1 MPDVSGNDKAGVTCL
16 DPGMG
21 NHEILNTPH
30 DSIHYREYKIILQHE
45 HFQTAQAFVDFW
57 KIVRQTAKKFDVKV
71 KEAENAFQ
79 SNVREVLFF
88 DTSDF
93 ALYKNHFIVRL
104 RTHYKD
110 GWPQGIPEL
119 TVKFRHPE
127 FSEAAAVDV
136 RPATPGGSAKIKFK
150 EELLPLNEGLGGSRA
165 IFSHNCVLAMPRER
179 LNIAVHDLTSAFP
192 AFQRIEANT
201 DATIELVNDR
211 AVDEVQVDVGE
222 LHFGGGLTGKA
233 TIAVWRLRK
242 YEQAFCGEFAFQC
255 RFESENDL
263 HKENI
268 KRVEDFYKTL
278 QLDAFEWVSLG
289 TTKTALVYGLGNA
302 GSPRE

>member
-1 MPDVSGNDKAGVTCL
+1 MPD
-16 DPGMG
+16 
-21 NHEILNTPH
+21 HEILNTPH
-30 DSIHYREYKIILQHE
+30 DSIHYREYKIILQPE

-57 KIVRQTAKKFDVKV
+57 KIVCHTAKKFDVKV
-71 KEAENAFQ
+71 KESENPFL

-104 RTHYKD
+104 RTHYKN

-119 TVKFRHPE
+119 TVKFRHPD
-127 FSEAAAVDV
+127 FQTAAAVDV

-150 EELLPLNEGLGGSRA
+150 AELLPLKESLGGSRS

-179 LNIAVHDLTSAFP
+179 LNMAVRDLTAAFP
-192 AFQRIEANT
+192 AIKQVEANI
-201 DATIELVNDR
+201 DEPVRIVNDR

-222 LHFGGGLTGKA
+222 LHFGGGLTGKT

-263 HKENI
+263 HKENL
-268 KRVEDFYKTL
+268 KRLEDFYNAL

-289 TTKTALVYGLGNA
+289 TTKTALVYDLGCSNA
-302 GSPRE
+302 TGSE

>member
-1 MPDVSGNDKAGVTCL
+1 MLLAMHTHDV
-16 DPGMG
+16 
-21 NHEILNTPH
+21 LNTPQ
-30 DSIHYREYKIILQHE
+30 DSIHYNEYKIILQAG

-71 KEAENAFQ
+71 RESENAFQ

-93 ALYKNHFIVRL
+93 ALYRNHFIVRL

-119 TVKFRHPE
+119 TMKFRHPD
-127 FSEAAAVDV
+127 FPTAAAVDV
-136 RPATPGGSAKIKFK
+136 HPATPGGSARIKFK
-150 EELLPLNEGLGGSRA
+150 EELLPLKESLGGIRS
-165 IFSHNCVLAMPRER
+165 IYSHNCVLAMPREN
-179 LNIAVHDLTSAFP
+179 LNLAVHDLASAFP
-192 AFQRIEANT
+192 ALKQVEADT
-201 DATIELVNDR
+201 DAPIQLVNDR

-222 LHFGGGLTGKA
+222 LHFGSGFTGKA

-255 RFESENDL
+255 RFESENEL
-263 HKENI
+263 HKDSL
-268 KRVEDFYKTL
+268 KRAEDFYKTL
-278 QLDAFEWVSLG
+278 QLDAFDWVSLG
-289 TTKTALVYGLGNA
+289 TTKTAIVYGLGA
-302 GSPRE
+302 AAPVSE

>member
-1 MPDVSGNDKAGVTCL
+1 MAD
-16 DPGMG
+16 
-21 NHEILNTPH
+21 HEILSTPH
-30 DSIHYREYKIILQHE
+30 DSIHYREYKIILQPE

-57 KIVRQTAKKFDVKV
+57 KIVCHTAKKFGVKV
-71 KEAENAFQ
+71 KESENPFL

-104 RTHYKD
+104 RTHYKN

-119 TVKFRHPE
+119 TVKFRHPD
-127 FSEAAAVDV
+127 FQTAAAVDV

-150 EELLPLNEGLGGSRA
+150 AELLPLKESLGGSRS

-179 LNIAVHDLTSAFP
+179 LNMAVRDLTAAFP
-192 AFQRIEANT
+192 AIKQVEANT
-201 DATIELVNDR
+201 DEPVRIVNDR

-222 LHFGGGLTGKA
+222 LHFGGGLTGKT

-255 RFESENDL
+255 RFESENSL
-263 HKENI
+263 HKENL
-268 KRVEDFYKTL
+268 KRLEDFYNAL

-289 TTKTALVYGLGNA
+289 TTKTALVYDIGCSNA
-302 GSPRE
+302 TGSE

>member
-1 MPDVSGNDKAGVTCL
+1 MDTPEV
-16 DPGMG
+16 
-21 NHEILNTPH
+21 LNTPQ
-30 DSIHYREYKIILQHE
+30 DNIQYLEYKIILQPE
-45 HFQTAQAFVDFW
+45 HFQTAQSFVDFW
-57 KIVRQTAKKFDVKV
+57 KIVRHTAKKFDVKV
-71 KEAENAFQ
+71 KEAEDAFV

-104 RTHYKD
+104 RTHYKN

-119 TVKFRHPE
+119 TVKYRHPD
-127 FSEAAAVDV
+127 FKEAAAVDV
-136 RPATPGGSAKIKFK
+136 RPATPGGSARIKFK
-150 EELLPLNEGLGGSRA
+150 EEILPLKESLGGMRS

-179 LNIAVHDLTSAFP
+179 LNMAVRDLTSAFP
-192 AFQRIEANT
+192 SLKRVEANT
-201 DATIELVNDR
+201 DAPVRLVNDR

-222 LHFGGGLTGKA
+222 LHFGGGLTGKT

-255 RFESENDL
+255 RFESENAL
-263 HKENI
+263 HKDNL
-268 KRVEDFYKTL
+268 KRAQDFYKTL

-289 TTKTALVYGLGNA
+289 TTKTALVYELENS

>member
-1 MPDVSGNDKAGVTCL
+1 MLASGMDT
-16 DPGMG
+16 
-21 NHEILNTPH
+21 HEVLNTPQ
-30 DSIHYREYKIILQHE
+30 DNIHYLEYKIILQAE

-57 KIVRQTAKKFDVKV
+57 KIVRHTAKKFDVKV

-119 TVKFRHPE
+119 TVKFRHPDFE
-127 FSEAAAVDV
+127 DAAKVDV

-150 EELLPLNEGLGGSRA
+150 EEILPLKESLGGMRS

-179 LNIAVHDLTSAFP
+179 LNMAVRDLTSAFP
-192 AFQRIEANT
+192 AIQRVEANT
-201 DATIELVNDR
+201 DAPVEIVNDR

-222 LHFGGGLTGKA
+222 LHFGGGLTGKT
-233 TIAVWRLRK
+233 TIAVWRMRK

-255 RFESENDL
+255 RFDSEDKL
-263 HKENI
+263 HKDNL
-268 KRVEDFYKTL
+268 KRAQDFYKTL

-289 TTKTALVYGLGNA
+289 TTKTALVYGLGNP
-302 GSPRE
+302 SPVRE